1 MKNKCE
7 ICGAIF
13 DKCISPS
20 HLKRVHNISWGEY
33 KEKYDPSLE
42 WDNGLKGGVPW
53 NKGMTLSGDPKY
65 KNMWTKNPHSE
76 ETKKK
81 IKESKK
87 KWFQEHPEA
96 RMGVVA
102 NRIKHMETHP
112 DFYKERTEKRRL
124 EGTDKP
130 MLGKHHSAETRA
142 LKSKQTK
149 AYMDAHPDVA
159 KERIRRM
166 KEVYPSSKHSKVLKK
181 LYKNPEF
188 HDKIMAAQM
197 HSRKMSS
204 YEQIKLA
211 SEEEIRECNLPKGLM
226 MAVIDHKE
234 NNLDPKEPCGVKLI
248 LGNGNDMIVESLRIL
263 PAGTLPMT
271 ECDNRYRNAHL
282 YLFNDKINKWQKAI
296 GEEDED
302 GRFRLLVSFK

>member
-204 YEQIKLA
+204 YEQRVLDLIQKYH
-211 SEEEIRECNLPKGLM
+211 LPYKF
-226 MAVIDHKE
+226 V
-234 NNLDPKEPCGVKLI
+234 
-248 LGNGNDMIVESLRIL
+248 GNGEVWIGQKNPDFINTNGEKKIIEVYSEYHVGFWKDKDYEVKRSRLFAKYGFQTIFL
-263 PAGTLPMT
+263 T
-271 ECDNRYRNAHL
+271 EQD
-282 YLFNDKINKWQKAI
+282 LFARDWETICFSKLGVQI
-296 GEEDED
+296 
-302 GRFRLLVSFK
+302 